1 MVGDNAEIDGGA
13 TAIGCT
19 FAHIAFPRARNA
31 LQSALE
37 PAIGN

>member
-1 MVGDNAEIDGGA
+1 MVGDKAEIDGGA